1 MSIPIAVFWEPK
13 NWRNFI
19 DSCQDWPW
27 HLKVENG
34 LKRSQ
39 EETFV
44 IWFVHDKEEEDETKE
59 FWNNWIVTGKIRSRE
74 AVSDVFFSRKLTIWE
89 IFFTSFSEIQPSLL
103 HAQHFLAFR
112 IILPLLLLKLMTQ
125 IFWVS
130 LWIFV
135 FWGLTN
141 SPPSDVKVNLG
152 RNPWIMVNFWV
163 LKGQLLVLSCLLAEQ
178 FLATNVN
185 FSRGRVFTFLL
196 IQIGKHWSHC
206 FRWYHNTFSLS
217 VSVSSCRAWNPTKT
231 NWH

>member
-1 MSIPIAVFWEPK
+1 MSIPIAVLWEPK

-27 HLKVENG
+27 NLKVENG

-59 FWNNWIVTGKIRSRE
+59 FWNNWNVTGKIRGRE
-74 AVSDVFFSRKLTIWE
+74 AVSDVFSRKLTIWE
-89 IFFTSFSEIQPSLL
+89 FFFTSLSEIKPSLL
-103 HAQHFLAFR
+103 HVQHFVALR
-112 IILPLLLLKLMTQ
+112 IILPMLLLKLMTQ

-163 LKGQLLVLSCLLAEQ
+163 LKGQLWVLTCIPAVHFSAIS
-178 FLATNVN
+178 VN
-185 FSRGRVFTFLL
+185 FSRGWQFLIYRNSCVHPSIIENESKFYSILWCVFN
-196 IQIGKHWSHC
+196 IWKKKHIFKC
-206 FRWYHNTFSLS
+206 NKY
-217 VSVSSCRAWNPTKT
+217 
-231 NWH
+231 

>member
-1 MSIPIAVFWEPK
+1 MKPRRDFCHLICTWQGRRGWNKRILKQLNCYWQNQK
-13 NWRNFI
+13 QG
-19 DSCQDWPW
+19 SCF
-27 HLKVENG
+27 
-34 LKRSQ
+34 RC
-39 EETFV
+39 
-44 IWFVHDKEEEDETKE
+44 
-59 FWNNWIVTGKIRSRE
+59 
-74 AVSDVFFSRKLTIWE
+74 FFSRKLTIWE

-163 LKGQLLVLSCLLAEQ
+163 LKGQLWVLTCIPAVHFSAIS
-178 FLATNVN
+178 VN
-185 FSRGRVFTFLL
+185 FSRGWLFLMYRNSRVHPLF
-196 IQIGKHWSHC
+196 
-206 FRWYHNTFSLS
+206 WYFYYVHSQKYLATVN
-217 VSVSSCRAWNPTKT
+217 
-231 NWH
+231 